1 MRSNPKKYKQ
11 TKYYKTLNVV
21 SKEYYKILMLLKK
34 YEAKLCK
41 KIYYDSTKY
50 QFQNIK

>member
-41 KIYYDSTKY
+41 KYTMTRLNTNSKT
-50 QFQNIK
+50 